1 MIQFSKSSKQ
11 VVVLYASSVI
21 GLLFGVLC
29 SVLNTRSLS
38 PELFGDV
45 RYVQNIISFVSS
57 LLLFGYF
64 ISGSRLLALSK
75 DEYYSRRIRGA
86 MVAILLATIFVLS
99 LVMLV
104 LYVISIFNGK
114 QNLTPL
120 YLSSV
125 FLGSNVV
132 LLNYVNTTAQGDNHI
147 GRLAIARFLPSG
159 VYLIV
164 AFLVYRYFGCSPVL
178 MISLFNGIAV
188 LVLVWIIVSTRP
200 SFHNLRDSLRQLYEE
215 NRSYG
220 FNVYLGSL
228 AGVSTSYI
236 AGITL
241 GSFCADN
248 ANVGFYTL
256 ALSLATPLT
265 MLPSIIG
272 TTYFKSFAKEDKI
285 NRKVLTY
292 SVGLTA
298 LSLIAFVAAIRFIV
312 GILYDESY
320 SVVAEYASWL
330 AIGTSLHGFGDMINR
345 FLGAHGQGR
354 QIRNAAIICGL
365 VIIFGSFVFVYF
377 WNVNGAILTKNI
389 GSLSY
394 FLAMIVYYS
403 KFIKSANAR

>member
-1 MIQFSKSSKQ
+1 
-11 VVVLYASSVI
+11 
-21 GLLFGVLC
+21 
-29 SVLNTRSLS
+29 
-38 PELFGDV
+38 
-45 RYVQNIISFVSS
+45 
-57 LLLFGYF
+57 
-64 ISGSRLLALSK
+64 
-75 DEYYSRRIRGA
+75 
-86 MVAILLATIFVLS
+86 MVAILLMTVLVLS
-99 LVMLV
+99 LVMMTFYIV
-104 LYVISIFNGK
+104 SVINGK

-125 FLGSNVV
+125 FVGSNVI

-147 GRLAIARFLPSG
+147 GRLAVARFLPSG
-159 VYLIV
+159 IYLII
-164 AFLVYRYFGCSPVL
+164 AFLVFRYFGCTPTL
-178 MISLFNGIAV
+178 MITLFNGNAV
-188 LVLVWIIVSTRP
+188 FVLAWIIISTKP
-200 SFHNLRDSLRQLYEE
+200 SFHNLRDSLKLLHEE
-215 NRSYG
+215 NKSYG
-220 FNVYLGSL
+220 FNVYIGSL

-256 ALSLATPLT
+256 ALSLATPLS

-272 TTYFKSFAKEDKI
+272 TTYFKSFAKENKI
-285 NRKVLTY
+285 SRKVILY
-292 SVGLTA
+292 SVVLTT
-298 LSLIAFVAAIRFIV
+298 LSLIAFIAAIRFIV

-320 SVVAEYASWL
+320 SVVAKYASWL

-365 VIIFGSFVFVYF
+365 VIVFGSIVFVYL

-394 FLAMIVYYS
+394 FLAMILYYL
-403 KFIKSANAR
+403 KFIKSSNVK

>member
-1 MIQFSKSSKQ
+1 MIQVSKSSKQ

-64 ISGSRLLALSK
+64 VSGSRLLALSK
-75 DEYYSRRIRGA
+75 DESYSRRIRGA
-86 MVAILLATIFVLS
+86 MVAILLATIVVLSFVMFVLYLIS
-99 LVMLV
+99 L
-104 LYVISIFNGK
+104 FDGK
-114 QNLTPL
+114 QNLAPL

-125 FLGSNVV
+125 FLGSNVI

-147 GRLAIARFLPSG
+147 GRLAVARFLPSG
-159 VYLIV
+159 VYLII
-164 AFLVYRYFGCSPVL
+164 AFLVYRRFGCSPTL
-178 MISLFNGIAV
+178 MISLFNGTAV
-188 LVLVWIIVSTRP
+188 LILAWIILSTKP
-200 SFHNLRDSLRQLYEE
+200 SFQNLRESLKLLYEE
-215 NRSYG
+215 NKSYG

-241 GSFCADN
+241 GSFCTDN

-272 TTYFKSFAKEDKI
+272 TTYFKSFAKENKI

-292 SVGLTA
+292 SIALTG
-298 LSLIAFVAAIRFIV
+298 LSLIVFVAAIRFIV
-312 GILYDESY
+312 GILYDDSY

-365 VIIFGSFVFVYF
+365 VIVFGSFVFVYF

-394 FLAMIVYYS
+394 LMAMVVYYL

>member
-1 MIQFSKSSKQ
+1 MIQVSKSSKQ
-11 VVVLYASSVI
+11 IVVLYASSVI

-64 ISGSRLLALSK
+64 VSGSRLLALSK
-75 DEYYSRRIRGA
+75 DESYSRRIRGA
-86 MVAILLATIFVLS
+86 MVAILLATIVVLS

-104 LYVISIFNGK
+104 LYVISLFNGK
-114 QNLTPL
+114 ENLTPL

-125 FLGSNVV
+125 FLGSNVI

-159 VYLIV
+159 VYLVI
-164 AFLVYRYFGCSPVL
+164 AFLVYRYFGCSPTL
-178 MISLFNGIAV
+178 MISLFNGTAV
-188 LVLVWIIVSTRP
+188 LVLGWIIVSAKP
-200 SFHNLRDSLRQLYEE
+200 SFHNLRESLKFLYEE
-215 NRSYG
+215 NKSYG

-272 TTYFKSFAKEDKI
+272 TTYFRRFAEENRINNKI
-285 NRKVLTY
+285 FKY
-292 SVGLTA
+292 SVALTA
-298 LSLIAFVAAIRFIV
+298 LSLIVFVAAIRFIV
-312 GILYDESY
+312 GILYDENY

-365 VIIFGSFVFVYF
+365 VIIFGSFLFVYF

-394 FLAMIVYYS
+394 FLAMVVYYL

>member
-38 PELFGDV
+38 PKLFGDV

-178 MISLFNGIAV
+178 MISLFNGTAV

-236 AGITL
+236 TGITL

-292 SVGLTA
+292 SVALTS
-298 LSLIAFVAAIRFIV
+298 LSLIVFVAAIHFIV
-312 GILYDESY
+312 EILYDESY

>member
-1 MIQFSKSSKQ
+1 MIQVSKSSKQ

-64 ISGSRLLALSK
+64 VSCSRLLALSK
-75 DEYYSRRIRGA
+75 DESYSRRIRGA
-86 MVAILLATIFVLS
+86 MVAILLATIVVLSFVMFVLYLIS
-99 LVMLV
+99 L
-104 LYVISIFNGK
+104 FDGK

-125 FLGSNVV
+125 FLGSNVI

-147 GRLAIARFLPSG
+147 GRLAVARFLPSG
-159 VYLIV
+159 VYLII
-164 AFLVYRYFGCSPVL
+164 AFLVYRHFGCSPTL
-178 MISLFNGIAV
+178 MISLFNGTAV
-188 LVLVWIIVSTRP
+188 LILAWIILSTKP
-200 SFHNLRDSLRQLYEE
+200 SFQNLRESLKLLYEE
-215 NRSYG
+215 NKSYG

-241 GSFCADN
+241 GSFCTDN

-272 TTYFKSFAKEDKI
+272 TTYFKSFAKENKI

-292 SVGLTA
+292 SIALTG
-298 LSLIAFVAAIRFIV
+298 LSLIVFVAAIRFIV
-312 GILYDESY
+312 GILYDDSY

-365 VIIFGSFVFVYF
+365 VIVFGSFVFVYF
-377 WNVNGAILTKNI
+377 WNVNGAIITKNI

-394 FLAMIVYYS
+394 LMAMVVYYL

>member
-1 MIQFSKSSKQ
+1 MIQVSKSSKQ
-11 VVVLYASSVI
+11 IVVLYASSVI

-64 ISGSRLLALSK
+64 VSGSRLLALSK
-75 DEYYSRRIRGA
+75 DESYSRRIRGA
-86 MVAILLATIFVLS
+86 MVAILLATIVVLS

-104 LYVISIFNGK
+104 LYVISLFNGK
-114 QNLTPL
+114 ENLTPL

-125 FLGSNVV
+125 FLGSNVI

-159 VYLIV
+159 VYLVI
-164 AFLVYRYFGCSPVL
+164 AFLVYRYFGCSPTL
-178 MISLFNGIAV
+178 MISLFNGTAV
-188 LVLVWIIVSTRP
+188 LVLGWIIVSTKP
-200 SFHNLRDSLRQLYEE
+200 SFHNLRESLKFLYEE
-215 NRSYG
+215 NKSYG

-272 TTYFKSFAKEDKI
+272 TTYFRRFAEENRINNKI
-285 NRKVLTY
+285 FKY
-292 SVGLTA
+292 SVALTA
-298 LSLIAFVAAIRFIV
+298 LSLIVFVAAIRFIV

-365 VIIFGSFVFVYF
+365 VIIFGSFLFVYY

-394 FLAMIVYYS
+394 FLAMVVYYL
-403 KFIKSANAR
+403 KFIKSANAM

>member
-1 MIQFSKSSKQ
+1 MIQFPKSSKQ

-178 MISLFNGIAV
+178 MISLFNGTAV

-236 AGITL
+236 TGITL
-241 GSFCADN
+241 GFFCADN

-292 SVGLTA
+292 SVALTS
-298 LSLIAFVAAIRFIV
+298 LSLIVFVAAIHFIV
-312 GILYDESY
+312 EILYDESY

>member
-1 MIQFSKSSKQ
+1 MIQVSKSSKQ
-11 VVVLYASSVI
+11 IVVLYASSVI

-64 ISGSRLLALSK
+64 VSGSRLLALSK
-75 DEYYSRRIRGA
+75 DESYSRRIRGA
-86 MVAILLATIFVLS
+86 MVAILLATIVVLS

-104 LYVISIFNGK
+104 LYVISLFNGK
-114 QNLTPL
+114 ENLTPL

-125 FLGSNVV
+125 FLGSNVI

-159 VYLIV
+159 VYLVI
-164 AFLVYRYFGCSPVL
+164 AFLVYRYFGCSPTL
-178 MISLFNGIAV
+178 MISLFNGTAV
-188 LVLVWIIVSTRP
+188 LVLGWIIVSAKP
-200 SFHNLRDSLRQLYEE
+200 SFHNLRESLKFLYEE
-215 NRSYG
+215 NKSYG

-272 TTYFKSFAKEDKI
+272 TTYFRRFAEENRINNKI
-285 NRKVLTY
+285 FKY
-292 SVGLTA
+292 SVALTA
-298 LSLIAFVAAIRFIV
+298 LSLIVFVAAIRFIV

-365 VIIFGSFVFVYF
+365 VIIFGSFLFVYF

-394 FLAMIVYYS
+394 FLAMVVYYL

>member
-1 MIQFSKSSKQ
+1 MIQVSKSSKQ
-11 VVVLYASSVI
+11 IVVLYASSVI

-64 ISGSRLLALSK
+64 VSGSRLLALSK
-75 DEYYSRRIRGA
+75 DESYSRRIRGA
-86 MVAILLATIFVLS
+86 MVAILLATIVVLS

-104 LYVISIFNGK
+104 LYVLSLFNGK
-114 QNLTPL
+114 ENLTPL

-125 FLGSNVV
+125 FLGSNVI

-159 VYLIV
+159 VYLVI
-164 AFLVYRYFGCSPVL
+164 AFLVYRYFGCSPTL
-178 MISLFNGIAV
+178 MISLFNGTAV
-188 LVLVWIIVSTRP
+188 LVLGWIIVSAKP
-200 SFHNLRDSLRQLYEE
+200 SFHNLRESLKFLYEE
-215 NRSYG
+215 NKSYG

-272 TTYFKSFAKEDKI
+272 TTYFRRFAEENRINNKI
-285 NRKVLTY
+285 FKY
-292 SVGLTA
+292 SVALTA
-298 LSLIAFVAAIRFIV
+298 LSLIVFVAAIRFIV

-365 VIIFGSFVFVYF
+365 VIIFGSFLFVYF

-394 FLAMIVYYS
+394 FLAMVVYYL

>member
-178 MISLFNGIAV
+178 MISLFNGTAV

-236 AGITL
+236 TGITL

-292 SVGLTA
+292 SVALTS
-298 LSLIAFVAAIRFIV
+298 LSLIVFVAAIHFIV
-312 GILYDESY
+312 EILYDESY

>member
-1 MIQFSKSSKQ
+1 MIQVSKSSKQ
-11 VVVLYASSVI
+11 IVVLYASSVI

-64 ISGSRLLALSK
+64 VSGSRLLALSK
-75 DEYYSRRIRGA
+75 DESYSRRIRGA
-86 MVAILLATIFVLS
+86 MVAILLATIVVLS

-104 LYVISIFNGK
+104 LYVISLFNGK
-114 QNLTPL
+114 ENLTPL

-125 FLGSNVV
+125 FLGSNVI

-159 VYLIV
+159 VYLVI
-164 AFLVYRYFGCSPVL
+164 AFLVYRYFGCSPTL
-178 MISLFNGIAV
+178 MISLFNGTAV
-188 LVLVWIIVSTRP
+188 LVLGWIIVSTKP
-200 SFHNLRDSLRQLYEE
+200 SFHNLRESLKLLYEE
-215 NRSYG
+215 NKSYG

-272 TTYFKSFAKEDKI
+272 TTYFRRFAEENRINNKI
-285 NRKVLTY
+285 FKY
-292 SVGLTA
+292 SVALTA
-298 LSLIAFVAAIRFIV
+298 LSLIVFVAAIRFIV

-365 VIIFGSFVFVYF
+365 VIIFGSFLFVYF

-394 FLAMIVYYS
+394 FLAMVVYYL